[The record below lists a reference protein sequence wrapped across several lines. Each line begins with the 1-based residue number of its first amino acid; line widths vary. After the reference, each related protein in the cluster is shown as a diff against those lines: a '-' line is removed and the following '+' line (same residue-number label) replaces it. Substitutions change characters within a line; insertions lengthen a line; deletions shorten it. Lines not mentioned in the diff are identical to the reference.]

1 MPFYPYLCPNHLRK
15 EYNNMHKSGF
25 VNIIGNP
32 NVVKSTLMNAL
43 VGERLSIITS
53 KAQTTRHRIMG
64 IVSGDDFQIVYSD
77 TPGILKP
84 AYKLQES
91 MMKFV
96 NGALTDADVILY
108 VTDTVE
114 QSDRSVQ
121 ILENIRHSGIPSI
134 VVINKIDLSNPAA
147 LDTLVEKWHQILP
160 EARIVPVSA
169 KEQFNLEGLFKT
181 ILELLPEGP
190 AFYPKDTLTD
200 KTLRFF
206 ASEIIREKILRF
218 YDKEIP
224 YCCEIEIESYKE
236 EPTIDR
242 ISATIFVSRESQ
254 KGIIIGHKGEKLKR
268 VGQAAREDMEQF
280 LGKKVFLQLFVKVSD
295 DWRNNDRQLRRFGYE
310 TE

>member
-1 MPFYPYLCPNHLRK
+1 
-15 EYNNMHKSGF
+15 MHKSGF

-32 NVVKSTLMNAL
+32 NVGKSTLMNAL

-53 KAQTTRHRIMG
+53 KAQTTRHRILG
-64 IVSGDDFQIVYSD
+64 VVSGDDFQIVYSD

-96 NGALTDADVILY
+96 SGAVSDADVILY

-114 QSDRSVQ
+114 QSDRSAD
-121 ILENIRHSGIPSI
+121 ILERIRTSGIPTL
-134 VVINKIDLSNPAA
+134 VVINKIDLTTPEA
-147 LDTLVEKWHQILP
+147 LDALVERWHGILP
-160 EARIVPVSA
+160 EAEIVPVSA
-169 KEQFNLEGLFKT
+169 RERFNIEGLFGK
-181 ILELLPEGP
+181 ILEVLPEGP

-206 ASEIIREKILRF
+206 ASEIIREKILRT

-242 ISATIFVSRESQ
+242 IAATIYVSRESQ
-254 KGIIIGHKGEKLKR
+254 KGIVIGHKGEKLKR
-268 VGQAAREDMEQF
+268 VGQLAREDLEKF
-280 LGKKVFLQLFVKVSD
+280 LDKKVFLQLFVKVSD
-295 DWRNNDRQLRRFGYE
+295 DWRNNERQLRRFGYE
-310 TE
+310 LE

>member
-1 MPFYPYLCPNHLRK
+1 
-15 EYNNMHKSGF
+15 MHKSGF

-32 NVVKSTLMNAL
+32 NVGKSTLMNAL

-64 IVSGDDFQIVYSD
+64 IVSGEEFQIVYSD

-96 NGALTDADVILY
+96 TGAVSDADVILY

-114 QSDRSVQ
+114 QSDRSSGIIGQ
-121 ILENIRHSGIPSI
+121 IRQSGIPTI
-134 VVINKIDLSNPAA
+134 VVINKIDLSDPARLDA
-147 LDTLVEKWHQILP
+147 LVDKWQAELP
-160 EARIVPVSA
+160 AARIVPVSA
-169 KEQFNLEGLFKT
+169 RERFNLEGLFQT

-190 AFYPKDTLTD
+190 AYYPKDTLTD

-224 YCCEIEIESYKE
+224 YCCEIEIESYRE

-242 ISATIFVSRESQ
+242 IAATIYVARESQ
-254 KGIIIGHKGEKLKR
+254 KGILIGHKGEKLKR

-280 LGKKVFLQLFVKVSD
+280 LGKKVFLQLFVKVSE
-295 DWRNNDRQLRRFGYE
+295 DWRNNERQLRRFGYE
-310 TE
+310 QE

>member
-1 MPFYPYLCPNHLRK
+1 
-15 EYNNMHKSGF
+15 MHKSGF

-32 NVVKSTLMNAL
+32 NVGKSTLMNAL
-43 VGERLSIITS
+43 VGEKLSIITS

-64 IVSGDDFQIVYSD
+64 IVSGEDFQIVYSD

-84 AYKLQES
+84 SYKLQES

-96 NGALTDADVILY
+96 TGAVADADVILY

-114 QSDRSVQ
+114 RGERSAGIIDRIRQSGVPAS
-121 ILENIRHSGIPSI
+121 
-134 VVINKIDLSNPAA
+134 VVINKIDLTTPEA
-147 LDTLVEKWHQILP
+147 LEALVDKWQGELP
-160 EARIVPVSA
+160 EARIVPASA
-169 KEQFNLEGLFKT
+169 KENFNIEGLFKT
-181 ILELLPEGP
+181 ILDLLPEGP

-236 EPTIDR
+236 EPAIDR
-242 ISATIFVSRESQ
+242 IAATIYVARDSQ
-254 KGIIIGHKGEKLKR
+254 KGILIGHKGEKLKR

-280 LGKKVFLQLFVKVSD
+280 LGKKVFLQLFVKVND
-295 DWRNNDRQLRRFGYE
+295 DWRNNERQLRRFGYE
-310 TE
+310 SE